1 MNYVLDAIVLVILI
15 FFIYGGIRRGGVR
28 SLIGLVCAVAAV
40 WGASS
45 LSTVISQGFYSAFL
59 ENSLH
64 QQVSA
69 VLQGAAGEDLTV
81 AAERILESLPGPLS
95 SILVKGGFDAASFQQ
110 GTQWAA
116 AQATETIMAGID
128 R

>member
-81 AAERILESLPGPLS
+81 AAERILESLPGAPFLYF
-95 SILVKGGFDAASFQQ
+95 GQRRF
-110 GTQWAA
+110 
-116 AQATETIMAGID
+116 
-128 R
+128 

>member
-45 LSTVISQGFYSAFL
+45 LSTVISQGFLFRVFREL
-59 ENSLH
+59 LTP
-64 QQVSA
+64 
-69 VLQGAAGEDLTV
+69 AGE
-81 AAERILESLPGPLS
+81 RSPSGSGRRRPYRS
-95 SILVKGGFDAASFQQ
+95 GGKDFGVF
-110 GTQWAA
+110 
-116 AQATETIMAGID
+116 AGAPFLYFGQ
-128 R
+128 RRF

>member
-40 WGASS
+40 WGANS

-69 VLQGAAGEDLTV
+69 VASGSGRRRPYRSGGKDFGGLAG
-81 AAERILESLPGPLS
+81 
-95 SILVKGGFDAASFQQ
+95 ASFLHFGQ
-110 GTQWAA
+110 
-116 AQATETIMAGID
+116 
-128 R
+128 RRL